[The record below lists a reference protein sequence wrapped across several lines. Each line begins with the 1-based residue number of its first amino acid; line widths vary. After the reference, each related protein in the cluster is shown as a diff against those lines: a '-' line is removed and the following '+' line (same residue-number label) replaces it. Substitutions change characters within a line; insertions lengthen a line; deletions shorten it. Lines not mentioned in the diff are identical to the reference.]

1 MARSSIHTPSLQG
14 IRAGRPTADF
24 LNRVLYRITLA
35 GAVFLGIVA
44 IAPYAVGLLTHVQG
58 LTLSS
63 TGILIVVGVILDTMK
78 QLEAQLMMR
87 HYEGC
92 IN

>member
-1 MARSSIHTPSLQG
+1 
-14 IRAGRPTADF
+14 
-24 LNRVLYRITLA
+24 VLYRITLA
-35 GAVFLGIVA
+35 GALFLGIVA
-44 IAPYAVGLLTHVQG
+44 VAPYIAGKLTGIQV

-87 HYEGC
+87 HYEGF
-92 IN
+92 IR